1 MDRVIAYES
10 KRGDE
15 EHTKKVIQELILLG
29 ETDRAVQLLLETE
42 LENPNYYTDAIKYG
56 LISSTSLS

>member
-1 MDRVIAYES
+1 MDRVITYEG
-10 KRGDE
+10 KRGGE

-42 LENPNYYTDAIKYG
+42 LENPNYYTDAIK
-56 LISSTSLS
+56 